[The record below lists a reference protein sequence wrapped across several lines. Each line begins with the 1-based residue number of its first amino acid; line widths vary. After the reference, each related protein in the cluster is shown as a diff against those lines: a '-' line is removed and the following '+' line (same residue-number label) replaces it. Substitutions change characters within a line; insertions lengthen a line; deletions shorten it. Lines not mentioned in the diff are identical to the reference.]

1 MTRKSTY
8 LRPIPSIYGQ
18 AYSVTK
24 EKEKPIFKQHI
35 LDTDWL
41 RITTSEGNIFYFHK
55 ITKQSVWSVPD
66 ELKTVVKAQDEGAL
80 TLHTSEESTDAKRK
94 ADEPVSIDETV
105 LKKARMD
112 DGIQDEES
120 SDSDEEDWQRDAAEQ
135 LAAEAEEVQKRKEGG
150 EKEEIDPET
159 QGIFGT
165 KEFVMPQE
173 ISISIEEGR
182 ALFKVCRG
190 HECSI

>member
-1 MTRKSTY
+1 
-8 LRPIPSIYGQ
+8 LRPALSIYGQ
-18 AYSVTK
+18 AYSLTK

-35 LDTDWL
+35 LGTDWF

-55 ITKQSVWSVPD
+55 ITKQSVWSAPD
-66 ELKTVVKAQDEGAL
+66 ELKTVVTQDEGAL
-80 TLHTSEESTDAKRK
+80 TLHSSNQSTDAKRK
-94 ADEPVSIDETV
+94 ADEPVSIDEIV
-105 LKKARMD
+105 LKKARLD
-112 DGIQDEES
+112 DGTQDEES

-135 LAAEAEEVQKRKEGG
+135 LAAEAEEQQKRKEGG
-150 EKEEIDPET
+150 EKEETDPET

-182 ALFKVCRG
+182 ALFKVC
-190 HECSI
+190 SVMSVLFDYF